1 VQGAEGIHRKM
12 VEKVSRL
19 SRDAKKPTFAGF
31 LGKVFWRKIF
41 LGGFPKTAGS
51 FWRFGVLR

>member
-1 VQGAEGIHRKM
+1 M